1 MYVTSLFWVTY
12 LIRPALIQN
21 NPTSDSSDW
30 LYYIDVCHVL
40 ILGHYLIRPALIQNN
55 PTSDSSDWLYYID
68 VCHVLILGHVFDSS
82 RSNTEQ
88 TYRMSYIPKYSN

>member
-1 MYVTSLFWVTY
+1 MVVIDCITLMYVTSLFWVT
-12 LIRPALIQN
+12 
-21 NPTSDSSDW
+21 
-30 LYYIDVCHVL
+30 
-40 ILGHYLIRPALIQNN
+40 YLIRPALIQNN